1 MTRLAM
7 RGLANANDT
16 AGTVIDLP
24 AGAPYGRVEIDTDNC
39 TICLSCVSACPAGAL
54 QDNPD
59 APQLLF
65 REDACLQCGICVA
78 TCPEKVIA
86 LVPQFNLADSA
97 MATKLIIE
105 DTPFECTSCGKP
117 FGSSKSIE
125 RVISK
130 LADHSMFQDSA
141 KTDILK
147 MCEDCRV
154 EAMFEQKDKMMEM
167 RERPK
172 PRTTDDYLN

>member
-1 MTRLAM
+1 M
-7 RGLANANDT
+7 
-16 AGTVIDLP
+16 
-24 AGAPYGRVEIDTDNC
+24 
-39 TICLSCVSACPAGAL
+39 
-54 QDNPD
+54 
-59 APQLLF
+59 
-65 REDACLQCGICVA
+65 
-78 TCPEKVIA
+78 IA

-97 MATKLIIE
+97 MATELIIE

-125 RVISK
+125 REISK

-167 RERPK
+167 RDRPK